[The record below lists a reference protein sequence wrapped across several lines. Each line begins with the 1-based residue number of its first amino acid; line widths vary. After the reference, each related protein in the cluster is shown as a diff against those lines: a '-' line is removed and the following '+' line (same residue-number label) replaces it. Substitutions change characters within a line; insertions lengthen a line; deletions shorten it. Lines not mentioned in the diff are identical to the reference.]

1 MKKFTT
7 LKLLV
12 SKKPHR
18 DKKMYSSLTGLFSAG
33 SNNHKN
39 NITIEEIY
47 GIDYNTSIYLFQTTY
62 NSANNSDTSNLGIIE
77 ISLREIFGWDGAKQN
92 NDQLGLTFL
101 SSSHEACASF
111 AFLVGRGAKSYKIR
125 LQMFTKQG
133 STPSLEG
140 FISLPNQAR
149 SFERFQLFDN
159 KHIRLS
165 EKKSTTVDYLV
176 YSPKFMQKRNTAE
189 EPCVD
194 VENYDKVMTWKVS
207 PANRSLWFTLS
218 FEFDNIC

>member
-1 MKKFTT
+1 MYSIKTFIVKET
-7 LKLLV
+7 
-12 SKKPHR
+12 SHIR
-18 DKKMYSSLTGLFSAG
+18 DKKMYYSPQGNASLQNLFSDG

-39 NITIEEIY
+39 ISFEEIY
-47 GIDYNTSIYLFQTTY
+47 GIDYRTSIYLFQTTY
-62 NSANNSDTSNLGIIE
+62 NSANTSDTSNLGIIE
-77 ISLREIFGWDGAKQN
+77 TSLTSIFGWDGAKQR

-101 SSSHEACASF
+101 SSSVEACASF

-140 FISLPNQAR
+140 FMSLPNQAR

-159 KHIRLS
+159 KPIRLS

-176 YSPKFMQKRNTAE
+176 YSPKYMQKRNTAE

-194 VENYDKVMTWKVS
+194 VENYDKVT
-207 PANRSLWFTLS
+207 
-218 FEFDNIC
+218 

>member
-1 MKKFTT
+1 MYSIKTFIVKET
-7 LKLLV
+7 
-12 SKKPHR
+12 SHIR
-18 DKKMYSSLTGLFSAG
+18 DKKMYYSPQGNASLQNLFSDG

-39 NITIEEIY
+39 ISFEEIY
-47 GIDYNTSIYLFQTTY
+47 GIDYSTSIYLFQTTY
-62 NSANNSDTSNLGIIE
+62 NSANTSDTSNLGIIE
-77 ISLREIFGWDGAKQN
+77 TSLTSIFGWDGAKQS

-101 SSSHEACASF
+101 SSSVEACASF

-140 FISLPNQAR
+140 FMSLPNQAR
-149 SFERFQLFDN
+149 SFERFQLFD
-159 KHIRLS
+159 KPMRLP
-165 EKKSTTVDYLV
+165 EKKNTAVDYLV

-194 VENYDKVMTWKVS
+194 VENYDKVT
-207 PANRSLWFTLS
+207 
-218 FEFDNIC
+218 